1 MARDRK
7 GETLENHK
15 GRGRK
20 TAMSRVTKIVVAKS
34 VLKRHQST
42 RKLARKLSG
51 KQHPASKSTV
61 HRYLRQCLRLKPLK
75 LRMQPRLTAAQSR
88 KRLDFAKARI
98 NWSIQDWRRV
108 FFTDESPFEL
118 FHSPNHQNDRFWASN
133 SSEVAVTETVKHPA
147 KVMVWGT
154 MSFRGLSDLNIVPA
168 AKL

>member
-1 MARDRK
+1 MVKEYALSTRYRAVGMVNGGMTQVQVAKELKIESRTLKRWIARNRK

-20 TAMSRVTKIVVAKS
+20 TSMSRVTKIVVAKS

-118 FHSPNHQNDRFWASN
+118 FHSPNHQNDRFW
-133 SSEVAVTETVKHPA
+133 
-147 KVMVWGT
+147 G
-154 MSFRGLSDLNIVPA
+154 
-168 AKL
+168 